1 MDELRQAWERDG
13 YVVLREAAPRAALAA
28 YAEDRE
34 RLGDAV
40 LVRPPGDEPVS
51 LPSQLSGAAGAVDP
65 YAVSDAARELL
76 LAPAVT
82 DLLTALYDGTP
93 PLLFDAAETA
103 AGAPDEGP
111 YRDATFTALAS
122 APERLVTI
130 AVATSDAA
138 VVVFPGSHR
147 IATAPFSG
155 RHRHFNPERD
165 GDAALQRHRDELTAA
180 LGQHAATD
188 TITLSAGDVVVW
200 AADLV
205 HRPVTGAA
213 LVAHLAPCD
222 VQPGW
227 FTYRQERARHAPYRD
242 GAAFIASQHYDLV
255 DAVTPEQP
263 PAGEDPEE
271 IKRVEEALREH
282 DEELAIEPTPNPA
295 TPATPS
301 EPAPDAPAS
310 GRRGGFLGSVRGI
323 MGRRGR
329 GGGG

>member
-34 RLGDAV
+34 RLGDGV
-40 LVRPPGDEPVS
+40 LVRAPGDERVS
-51 LPSQLSGAAGAVDP
+51 LPSQVSDAAGAVDP
-65 YAVSDAARELL
+65 YAVSEAARELL

-82 DLLTALYDGTP
+82 DLLTGALYDGTP

-122 APERLVTI
+122 APERLATI
-130 AVATSDAA
+130 AVATGDAA
-138 VVVFPGSHR
+138 LVVFPGSHR

-155 RHRHFNPERD
+155 RYRHFNPERD
-165 GDAALQRHRDELTAA
+165 GEAALRRHRDELTAA
-180 LGQHAATD
+180 LGQDAATD

-200 AADLV
+200 AADLF
-205 HRPVTGAA
+205 HRPVSGAA
-213 LVAHLAPCD
+213 LVGHLAPCD

-227 FTYRQERARHAPYRD
+227 FAYRQERARQAPYRD

-255 DAVTPEQP
+255 DAITPEQP

-271 IKRVEEALREH
+271 IERVEEALREH
-282 DEELAIEPTPNPA
+282 DQELAVEPPPN
-295 TPATPS
+295 PATPS